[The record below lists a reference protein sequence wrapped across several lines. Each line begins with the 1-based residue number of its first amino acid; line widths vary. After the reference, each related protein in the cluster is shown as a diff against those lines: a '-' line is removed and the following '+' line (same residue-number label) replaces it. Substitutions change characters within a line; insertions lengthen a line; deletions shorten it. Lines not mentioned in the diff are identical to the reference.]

1 MLKTDVL
8 VIGGSAAGIVA
19 ATTGKSFY
27 PNKNFLLLR
36 MEKEVLVPCGIPY
49 IFGSLGSTEKNLVP
63 DVTLTN
69 LGIELKIDKAVSIDQ
84 EKKICETSD
93 GTKIEF
99 DKLILATGS
108 TPTVPKWLKGTNL
121 ENVFTIPKDKNYLD
135 SLLTRI
141 KKCNRVVII
150 GGGFIGVEMADE
162 LNKSVANVTL
172 VEVLPHILQLAFDD
186 ELAIRAEEILKER
199 GVQVITN
206 NGVKEIQGKGR
217 VSSVLLSN
225 GDTIEADVVI
235 LSTGYHPNSALA
247 EKAGLE
253 VNELGF
259 IKVNAYML
267 TANKD
272 IFAIGDCAEKHS
284 FITSSIKSLM
294 LASTACSEARIVG
307 MNLFGLST
315 MRSFK
320 GTISIFCTSI
330 GDTGFGVAGV
340 TETLANQRGFNV
352 VTGTFEGIDKHP
364 GTIEGTK
371 KQLVKL
377 IVTHEDGII
386 IGGEVIGSSSTGEL
400 TNLIGLV
407 IENQMTVNAL
417 LTSQIGTHPLLTGP
431 PTAYPVIKAAEM
443 VVKQRRK
450 EMLKT

>member
-1 MLKTDVL
+1 MQKTDVL

-27 PNKNFLLLR
+27 PDKNLLLLR
-36 MEKEVLVPCGIPY
+36 LEEEVLVPCGIPY
-49 IFGSLGSTEKNLVP
+49 IFGSLGSSEKNLIP
-63 DVTLTN
+63 DATLTK
-69 LGIELKIDKAVSIDQ
+69 LGIKLKIDEAVSIDQ
-84 EKKICETSD
+84 EKKICKTSD
-93 GTKIEF
+93 GTEIEF
-99 DKLILATGS
+99 DKLVLATGS
-108 TPTVPKWLKGTNL
+108 IPSIPKWLIGTDM

-135 SLLTRI
+135 GLLTQI

-150 GGGFIGVEMADE
+150 GGGFIGVEIADE
-162 LNKSVANVTL
+162 LNKVIKNVTL

-199 GVQVITN
+199 GVQIITN
-206 NGVKEIQGKGR
+206 NGVKEIQGKGK
-217 VSSVLLSN
+217 VSRVLLNN
-225 GDTIEADVVI
+225 GDTIETDVVI

-247 EKAGLE
+247 EKSGIE
-253 VNELGF
+253 INELGF
-259 IKVNAYML
+259 IKVNEYMH
-267 TANKD
+267 TTNKD

-284 FITSSIKSLM
+284 FITSSLKGLM

-315 MRSFK
+315 LRSFK
-320 GTISIFCTSI
+320 GTISIFCTAI

-352 VTGTFEGIDKHP
+352 ITGTFEGIDKHP
-364 GTIEGTK
+364 GTLEGTK

-386 IGGEVIGSSSTGEL
+386 IGGEVIGGLSTGEL
-400 TNLIGLV
+400 TNLIGLA

-450 EMLKT
+450 EML

>member
-1 MLKTDVL
+1 MQKTDVL
-8 VIGGSAAGIVA
+8 IIGGSAAGIVA

-27 PNKNFLLLR
+27 PNKEFLLLR

-49 IFGSLGSTEKNLVP
+49 IFGSLGNSEKNLVS
-63 DVTLTN
+63 DAIFTK
-69 LGIELKIDKAVSIDQ
+69 LGIKLKIDKAVSIDQ
-84 EKKICETSD
+84 EKKICKTTD
-93 GTKIEF
+93 GTEIEF
-99 DKLILATGS
+99 EKLILATGS

-121 ENVFTIPKDKNYLD
+121 KNVFTIPKYKNYLD
-135 SLLTRI
+135 SLLTQI

-150 GGGFIGVEMADE
+150 GGGFIGVEIADE
-162 LNKSVANVTL
+162 LNKAVENVTL
-172 VEVLPHILQLAFDD
+172 VEIMAHILQLAFDD
-186 ELAIRAEEILKER
+186 ELAVRAEEILKER

-206 NGVKEIQGKGR
+206 NGVKEIQGKGK
-217 VSSVLLSN
+217 VSRVLLNN
-225 GDTIEADVVI
+225 GDIIEADIVI
-235 LSTGYHPNSALA
+235 LSTGYQPNSALA
-247 EKAGLE
+247 EKSGIE
-253 VNELGF
+253 INELGF
-259 IKVNAYML
+259 IKVNEYMR

-272 IFAIGDCAEKHS
+272 IFAIGDCAEKRS
-284 FITSSIKSLM
+284 FITSCIKGLM

-315 MRSFK
+315 LRSFK
-320 GTISIFCTSI
+320 GTISIFSTSI
-330 GDTGFGVAGV
+330 GGIGFGVAGV

-364 GTIEGTK
+364 GTMEGTK

-386 IGGEVIGSSSTGEL
+386 IGGEVIGASSTGEL

-407 IENQMTVNAL
+407 IENQMTINAL

-450 EMLKT
+450 EML

>member
-1 MLKTDVL
+1 MQKTDVL
-8 VIGGSAAGIVA
+8 IIGGSAAGIVA

-27 PNKNFLLLR
+27 PNKDFLLLR

-49 IFGSLGSTEKNLVP
+49 IFGSLGSSEKNLVS
-63 DVTLTN
+63 DAMFTK
-69 LGIELKIDKAVSIDQ
+69 LGIKLKIDEAVSIDQ
-84 EKKICETSD
+84 EKKICKTTD
-93 GTKIEF
+93 GTEIEF
-99 DKLILATGS
+99 EKLILATGS

-121 ENVFTIPKDKNYLD
+121 ENVFTIPKYKDYLD
-135 SLLTRI
+135 SLLTQI

-150 GGGFIGVEMADE
+150 GGGFIGVEIADE
-162 LNKSVANVTL
+162 LNKSVENVTL
-172 VEVLPHILQLAFDD
+172 VEIMPHILQLAFDD

-206 NGVKEIQGKGR
+206 NGVKEILGKGK
-217 VSSVLLSN
+217 VSRVLLNS
-225 GDTIEADVVI
+225 GDTIEADTVI
-235 LSTGYHPNSALA
+235 LSTGYYPNSALA
-247 EKAGLE
+247 KKSGLE
-253 VNELGF
+253 INKLGF
-259 IKVNAYML
+259 IKVNAYMH
-267 TANKD
+267 TANED

-284 FITSSIKSLM
+284 FITSSIKGLM

-330 GDTGFGVAGV
+330 GGTGFGVAGV

-352 VTGTFEGIDKHP
+352 VTGTFEGVDKHP
-364 GTIEGTK
+364 GTLEGTR

-386 IGGEVIGSSSTGEL
+386 IGGEVIGASSTGEL

-443 VVKQRRK
+443 VVKQRRR
-450 EMLKT
+450 EML

>member
-1 MLKTDVL
+1 MQKTDVL
-8 VIGGSAAGIVA
+8 IIGGSAAGIVA

-27 PNKNFLLLR
+27 PDKNFLLLR
-36 MEKEVLVPCGIPY
+36 MEEEVLVPCGIPY
-49 IFGSLGSTEKNLVP
+49 IFGSLGSSEKNLVS
-63 DVTLTN
+63 DAMFTK
-69 LGIELKIDKAVSIDQ
+69 LGIKLKIDEAVSIDQ
-84 EKKICETSD
+84 EKKICKTSD
-93 GTKIEF
+93 GTEIEF
-99 DKLILATGS
+99 DKLVLATGS
-108 TPTVPKWLKGTNL
+108 IPSIPKWLIGTDM

-135 SLLTRI
+135 GLLTQI

-150 GGGFIGVEMADE
+150 GGGFIGVELADE
-162 LNKSVANVTL
+162 LKKVINNVTL

-186 ELAIRAEEILKER
+186 ELALRAEEILKER
-199 GVQVITN
+199 GVQIITN
-206 NGVKEIQGKGR
+206 NGVKEIQGAGKVTG
-217 VSSVLLSN
+217 VLLNN
-225 GDTIEADVVI
+225 GEKIETDIVI

-247 EKAGLE
+247 EKSGIE
-253 VNELGF
+253 INELGF
-259 IKVNAYML
+259 IKVNAYMN

-315 MRSFK
+315 LRSFK

-364 GTIEGTK
+364 GTMEGTK

-386 IGGEVIGSSSTGEL
+386 IGGEVIGASSTGEL
-400 TNLIGLV
+400 TNLIGLA
-407 IENQMTVNAL
+407 IENQMTVNAI

-450 EMLKT
+450 EML

>member
-1 MLKTDVL
+1 MYKTDVL
-8 VIGGSAAGIVA
+8 IIGGSAAGIVA

-27 PNKNFLLLR
+27 PDKNFLLLR

-49 IFGSLGSTEKNLVP
+49 IFGLLGSSEKNLVS
-63 DVTLTN
+63 DEMFTK
-69 LGIELKIDKAVSIDQ
+69 LGIKLKIDEAVSIDQ
-84 EKKICETSD
+84 EKKICKTSD
-93 GTKIEF
+93 GTGIKF

-121 ENVFTIPKDKNYLD
+121 ENVFTIPKNKNYLD
-135 SLLTRI
+135 SLLTQI
-141 KKCNRVVII
+141 KKSNRVVVI
-150 GGGFIGVEMADE
+150 GGGFIGVEIADE
-162 LNKSVANVTL
+162 LNKSVENVTL
-172 VEVLPHILQLAFDD
+172 VEIMPHILQLAFDD
-186 ELAIRAEEILKER
+186 ELTVRAEEILKER

-206 NGVKEIQGKGR
+206 NGVKEILGKGK
-217 VSSVLLSN
+217 VSRVLLNS
-225 GDTIEADVVI
+225 GDTIEADTVI

-247 EKAGLE
+247 KKSGLE
-253 VNELGF
+253 INKLGF
-259 IKVNAYML
+259 IKVNAYMH
-267 TANKD
+267 TASKD
-272 IFAIGDCAEKHS
+272 IFAIGDCAEKSS
-284 FITSSIKSLM
+284 FITNSIKGLM

-330 GDTGFGVAGV
+330 GGTGFGVAGV

-352 VTGTFEGIDKHP
+352 VTGTFEGVDKHP
-364 GTIEGTK
+364 GTLEGTK

-386 IGGEVIGSSSTGEL
+386 IGGEVIGASSTGEL

-431 PTAYPVIKAAEM
+431 PTAYPVIKAAEI

-450 EMLKT
+450 EML

>member
-1 MLKTDVL
+1 MQKTDVL
-8 VIGGSAAGIVA
+8 IIGGSAAGIVA

-27 PNKNFLLLR
+27 PDKNFLLLR
-36 MEKEVLVPCGIPY
+36 MEEEVLVPCGIPY
-49 IFGSLGSTEKNLVP
+49 IFGSLGSAEKNLVS
-63 DVTLTN
+63 DAMFTK
-69 LGIELKIDKAVSIDQ
+69 LGIKLKIDEAVSIDQ
-84 EKKICETSD
+84 EKKICKTSD
-93 GTKIEF
+93 GTGIEF
-99 DKLILATGS
+99 DKLIFATGS
-108 TPTVPKWLKGTNL
+108 TPTIPKWLKGTNL
-121 ENVFTIPKDKNYLD
+121 ENVFTIPKNKKYLD
-135 SLLTRI
+135 SLLTQI

-150 GGGFIGVEMADE
+150 GGGFIGVEIADE
-162 LNKSVANVTL
+162 LNKVIKNVTL

-199 GVQVITN
+199 GVQIITN
-206 NGVKEIQGKGR
+206 NGVKEIQGKGK
-217 VSSVLLSN
+217 VSRVLLNN
-225 GDTIEADVVI
+225 GDTIEADIVI
-235 LSTGYHPNSALA
+235 ISTGYHPNSALA
-247 EKAGLE
+247 KKSGIEI
-253 VNELGF
+253 NELGF

-272 IFAIGDCAEKHS
+272 IFAIGDCAEKRS

-315 MRSFK
+315 LRSFK

-364 GTIEGTK
+364 GTIKGTK

-386 IGGEVIGSSSTGEL
+386 IGGEVIGASSTGEL
-400 TNLIGLV
+400 TNLIGLA
-407 IENQMTVNAL
+407 IENQMTVNAI

-450 EMLKT
+450 EMLLP

>member
-1 MLKTDVL
+1 MQKTDVL
-8 VIGGSAAGIVA
+8 IIGGSAAGIVA

-27 PNKNFLLLR
+27 PDKNFLLLR
-36 MEKEVLVPCGIPY
+36 MEEEVLVSCGIPY
-49 IFGSLGSTEKNLVP
+49 IFGLLGSSEKNLIP
-63 DVTLTN
+63 DVTLTK
-69 LGIELKIDKAVSIDQ
+69 LGIKLKIDEAVSIDQ
-84 EKKICETSD
+84 EKKICKTSD
-93 GTKIEF
+93 GTGIKFE
-99 DKLILATGS
+99 KLILATGS

-121 ENVFTIPKDKNYLD
+121 ENVFTIPKDKKYLD
-135 SLLTRI
+135 SLLTQI

-150 GGGFIGVEMADE
+150 GGGFIGVEIADE
-162 LNKSVANVTL
+162 LNKSVENVTL
-172 VEVLPHILQLAFDD
+172 VEIMPHILQLAFDD

-199 GVQVITN
+199 GVQIITN
-206 NGVKEIQGKGR
+206 NGVKEIQGKGK
-217 VSSVLLSN
+217 VSRVLLN
-225 GDTIEADVVI
+225 NEDTIEADIVI

-247 EKAGLE
+247 KKSGIEI
-253 VNELGF
+253 NELGF
-259 IKVNAYML
+259 IKVNAYMN

-315 MRSFK
+315 LRSFT

-364 GTIEGTK
+364 GTMEGTK

-386 IGGEVIGSSSTGEL
+386 IGGEVIGASSTGEL

-417 LTSQIGTHPLLTGP
+417 LTSQIGTHPILTGP
-431 PTAYPVIKAAEM
+431 PTAYPVIKAAEI

-450 EMLKT
+450 EML